1 MPCGE
6 CITIRHTNGV
16 NSEELAAEE
25 RATGTRTTSLEGVK
39 HMPVGTT
46 MTTAGPPRSAPLA
59 NGPLIAPALGNV
71 PALPLSNTNGHGSAR
86 WMTWASGNCAWSGAG
101 CRRANDPQPRLDR
114 AASSGGEWHVSVES
128 SEMVTIPRAELD
140 SLRAEVRRLR
150 REVGR
155 AVAKARILGDLGP
168 GDDAPTFS
176 RSQLAEAWG
185 ITD

>member
-1 MPCGE
+1 M
-6 CITIRHTNGV
+6 
-16 NSEELAAEE
+16 
-25 RATGTRTTSLEGVK
+25 
-39 HMPVGTT
+39 
-46 MTTAGPPRSAPLA
+46 
-59 NGPLIAPALGNV
+59 
-71 PALPLSNTNGHGSAR
+71 
-86 WMTWASGNCAWSGAG
+86 
-101 CRRANDPQPRLDR
+101 
-114 AASSGGEWHVSVES
+114 SVES